1 MIQELNEVEV
11 HKATF
16 DLPKHKVLGVDGI
29 PMEFFHE
36 LWPEVSEDMTNLLYK
51 TFQKD
56 SMNKELNI
64 RLEKLIPKSRDWKL
78 LTNHRPI
85 SVLGSTHKIT
95 PKSLTNKLQPFLLA
109 CIRPSQTRFV
119 QGRSILDN
127 MFLTFEA
134 MEWAKE
140 SNQDLVLLLLD
151 FEKAYDKVNWTFL

>member
-1 MIQELNEVEV
+1 MIHEFNEVEV

-16 DLPKHKVLGVDGI
+16 DLPKHKAPRVDGI

-64 RLEKLIPKSRDWKL
+64 GLEKLIPKLRDWRL
-78 LTNHRPI
+78 LTNYRPI
-85 SVLGSTHKIT
+85 SVLDSTYKIT
-95 PKSLTNKLQPFLLA
+95 LKTLTNKLQPFLLA

-119 QGRSILDN
+119 
-127 MFLTFEA
+127 
-134 MEWAKE
+134 
-140 SNQDLVLLLLD
+140 
-151 FEKAYDKVNWTFL
+151 